1 MKSLVKYVFSFV
13 VLGACSG
20 LIVYACSG
28 FQDRETIGEFKEALM
43 DLIEGRDVHALLKYV
58 PDDMSEFEVSMD
70 SGKSRYNP
78 ESLDD
83 LEILFEDVAAEFEG
97 DSLDLLQ
104 SNENHSDNSIVFT
117 YTVKVT
123 DGAMERTLPLRVVF
137 LKNEEQETWNIVNLD
152 LYN

>member
-1 MKSLVKYVFSFV
+1 MKAFFKYVFTLV
-13 VLGACSG
+13 ILGACSG

-43 DLIEGRDVHALLKYV
+43 DYIEGRDVHALLKYV

-70 SGKSRYNP
+70 SGRSRYNP
-78 ESLDD
+78 ESLED
-83 LEILFEDVAAEFEG
+83 LEILFEDIAAEFNG

-104 SNENHSDNSIVFT
+104 SNEDHNDNSIVFT
-117 YTVKVT
+117 YTVKVV

-137 LKNEEQETWNIVNLD
+137 RKNEAEETWSIVHLD